1 VQSVTAAAAAA
12 ASRRRG
18 RSGSSSAGRMHAVP
32 LSVPEVLRIAI
43 DVASAMQYLH
53 NMQPQVVHRDLKP
66 QNVLLDLQGRAK
78 VRHSIRLQARGCLHC
93 HPAASTHMLYTMS
106 IALHQCCTAVRL
118 CWLRFCNKTSSH
130 SAALRAANALRHQ
143 QPTSPSSAQHSSTM
157 PSLQLHNY
165 LPLRV
170 NQLYGMHAH
179 SHQTPADVPASPVHT
194 CMHPTALCR
203 CATLASAR

>member
-1 VQSVTAAAAAA
+1 MQFSAASLRAIKMEIKVLSQLSHPNIVVFKGACLAPPHICILEELAEGGSLHGRLYSRSSRRAAPPAARSSAAGSAAAAAAAGDVQSVTAAAA

-78 VRHSIRLQARGCLHC
+78 VRHSIRVEAC
-93 HPAASTHMLYTMS
+93 AAYTVT
-106 IALHQCCTAVRL
+106 LLLL
-118 CWLRFCNKTSSH
+118 CKRI
-130 SAALRAANALRHQ
+130 
-143 QPTSPSSAQHSSTM
+143 
-157 PSLQLHNY
+157 
-165 LPLRV
+165 
-170 NQLYGMHAH
+170 
-179 SHQTPADVPASPVHT
+179 TP
-194 CMHPTALCR
+194 
-203 CATLASAR
+203 